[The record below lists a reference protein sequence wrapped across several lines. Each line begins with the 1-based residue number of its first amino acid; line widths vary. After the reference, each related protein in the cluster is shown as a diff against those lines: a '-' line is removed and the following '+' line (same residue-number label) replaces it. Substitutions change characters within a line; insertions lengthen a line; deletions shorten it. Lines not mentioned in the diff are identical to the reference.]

1 MVALQTFIEVRACVC
16 VCPSV
21 MFDLYLY
28 TRAREPLRL
37 TLCELCV
44 DRAKCSLLLTHVQV
58 FAFVCVLHARAM
70 LVLLFSCGAC

>member
-1 MVALQTFIEVRACVC
+1 MRVC

-44 DRAKCSLLLTHVQV
+44 DRAKCSLLLAHVQV
-58 FAFVCVLHARAM
+58 FAFVCVCMCCMH
-70 LVLLFSCGAC
+70 VLCLFCFSHVVHVK